1 MDIST
6 LHQILWGVGIFFIG
20 VLAGYMLKVVL
31 VNPYLDCKNDY
42 IFCASNMMILCYI

>member
-1 MDIST
+1 MDVSA

-31 VNPYLDCKNDY
+31 VNLIWTAKMI
-42 IFCASNMMILCYI
+42 IFSVQAI